1 MQVKAKIVDENNEP
15 LVGASVVVLNA
26 VGQPVSN
33 GDFVVG
39 DSSDFDGN
47 FVINNAAISSL
58 ATLLRISFI
67 GYKTTVIP
75 VASIAATSGIIK
87 MYVDSTSLT
96 NTDVYGKPKNKFSL
110 WWLIPIAIGTAIAV
124 SKKEEKQTS
133 KKLKK

>member
-26 VGQPVSN
+26 VGQPVIN

-39 DSSDFDGN
+39 DSSDYDGN

-67 GYKTTVIP
+67 GYKTIVIP
-75 VASIAATSGIIK
+75 VASIVATSGVIK
-87 MYVDSTSLT
+87 MSIDSTILPDT
-96 NTDVYGKPKNKFSL
+96 VVYGKKKSIFSL
-110 WWLIPIAIGTAIAV
+110 WWLIPIGIGTAIAL
-124 SKKEEKQTS
+124 SKKEDKQTYKNV
-133 KKLKK
+133 KK